1 MSEGETYMTE
11 PEAANSAAVAKFYRA
26 ICVLEEFDCKEV
38 RGVVKGMLS
47 LTDREK
53 CYVATYYRAA
63 LNVHSL
69 VFLNDP
75 KHFQAIAQLARALFE
90 LAVDMR
96 LLETVDRACEKM
108 FAFSDVERLKSAR
121 EVVSIR
127 GSDSETSLAEQYIQE
142 HEARIEE
149 WRNALWPGHGR
160 LPHWSGMDLPTRVK
174 SLSAPFDDL
183 YKEHYRRHSWYVH
196 AGLAGVLNFEAA
208 AFESVA
214 GMALKVAADC
224 YVDILKA
231 VIAEVQLS
239 KVVEDIYKR
248 LEFARMLAFTDSA
261 AAAERLRNAML
272 E

>member
-1 MSEGETYMTE
+1 MSE
-11 PEAANSAAVAKFYRA
+11 PEKANLAAFEKFYHA
-26 ICVLEEFDCKEV
+26 IRVLEEFDYKEL

-47 LTDREK
+47 LSDREK

-96 LLETVDRACEKM
+96 LVGVVDRAAEKM
-108 FAFSDVERLKSAR
+108 FAFSDWERLKSAR
-121 EVVSIR
+121 EVVSLR
-127 GSDSETSLAEQYIQE
+127 GTDNETTLAEQFI
-142 HEARIEE
+142 HDREAAITQRKNE
-149 WRNALWPGHGR
+149 LWPQVDR
-160 LPHWSGMDLPTRVK
+160 LTHWSGMDLPTRVRQ
-174 SLSAPFDDL
+174 LSAPFGEL

-196 AGLAGVLNFEAA
+196 AGLAGVLNFEAEAFA
-208 AFESVA
+208 AVA
-214 GMALKVAADC
+214 GMALQVAAEC
-224 YVDILKA
+224 YVDVLKA
-231 VIAEVQLS
+231 VIAEIQLS

-248 LEFARMLAFTDSA
+248 LDFAQKLAFTDSHEEA
-261 AAAERLRNAML
+261 QALRRTML